1 MNDKYMSFIK
11 VAKMLDLISTH
22 CYTSDWMNNVMN
34 GKEVVEKI
42 GITYPQLRYFVRKI
56 DALPKKETSQGHE
69 HDFTFRDLVY
79 LKLASIMRSDG
90 LGLPVIN
97 DAIGLLDIYWTN
109 AENPASAGSLLR
121 LDYPGER
128 DTWAWG
134 FDRAE
139 ERFFINENGEAES
152 DIITHVPGWIYSVA
166 DIAEELEKGDQ
177 LELNLM
183 SKVGA
188 VN

>member
-1 MNDKYMSFIK
+1 
-11 VAKMLDLISTH
+11 
-22 CYTSDWMNNVMN
+22 MN

-56 DALPKKETSQGHE
+56 DALPKKESSQGHE

-90 LGLPVIN
+90 IGLPVIN

-128 DTWAWG
+128 DIWAWG
-134 FDRAE
+134 LNRGE
-139 ERFFINENGEAES
+139 KRFFINEKGEAES
-152 DIITHVPGWIYSVA
+152 DIITHAPGWIYSVA
-166 DIAEELEKGDQ
+166 HIAEALEKGDQ
-177 LELNLM
+177 LELDIM
-183 SKVGA
+183 TEEMA
-188 VN
+188 VQN